1 MDAMPT
7 LDAMNSSDFDAEAH
21 NRAMAEEAAKQA
33 GN

>member
-1 MDAMPT
+1 LNDP
-7 LDAMNSSDFDAEAH
+7 NFDAEAH